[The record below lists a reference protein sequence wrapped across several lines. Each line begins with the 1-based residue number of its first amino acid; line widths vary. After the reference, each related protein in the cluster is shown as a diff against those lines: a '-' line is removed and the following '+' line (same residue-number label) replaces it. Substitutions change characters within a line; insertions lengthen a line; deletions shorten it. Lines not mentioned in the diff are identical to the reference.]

1 MDDTALRAL
10 ERRLDALEHSLVS
23 GREIIALKDRAA
35 LAALQNIESEQKQ
48 LWGELEKLQERSSK
62 SLSDQRTAFEASI
75 TELKDTRWRLVT
87 WAAAL
92 LATQVLSVLLKKY
105 GLA

>member
-23 GREIIALKDRAA
+23 GREIIAMKDRAA
-35 LAALQNIESEQKQ
+35 AAALQNIEAEQTQ
-48 LWGELEKLQERSSK
+48 LWARLEKLQERWEA
-62 SLSDQRTAFEASI
+62 SLSDQRRAFEASI
-75 TELKDTRWRLVT
+75 KELKDTQWRLVT
-87 WAAAL
+87 WAGAL
-92 LATQVLSVLLKKY
+92 LATQVLSMLLKKY